1 MKIFDE
7 LTIVFHVSFQK
18 RYCKQKKKKI
28 LYQSTWFF
36 PQNITITLPKCAFSG
51 GLWIFRK
58 RYHQKRLPF
67 NDFPKRCDQ
76 ILGLFLGIFLK
87 ERTRQNLNTRGSSNF
102 LKKYLLQVENIHY
115 KLIIANR
122 WSFQNVIIILPATFF
137 EKITLFL
144 FLPSWNSANQWPFQ
158 NVITIWLFESV
169 FQFFSRYFFFKV
181 YYTIYLPTRF
191 FEYNNL
197 SHTAFYHSNFKKFC
211 SKDKS
216 YRSFRFFHKFM
227 RKTCALIE
235 SFRFPKT

>member
-67 NDFPKRCDQ
+67 NDFPKRRDQ

-87 ERTRQNLNTRGSSNF
+87 ERTRQNLNTRDSSNF
-102 LKKYLLQVENIHY
+102 SKKYLLQVENIHY

-122 WSFQNVIIILPATFF
+122 WSFQNVIIILLA
-137 EKITLFL
+137 
-144 FLPSWNSANQWPFQ
+144 
-158 NVITIWLFESV
+158 V
-169 FQFFSRYFFFKV
+169 FRKDHAISLSSKLKFRQSIAFSKCHNHLTPRSSNRSSNFSHDTSSKFIIQFIYPHDSSNIIV
-181 YYTIYLPTRF
+181 YRA
-191 FEYNNL
+191 
-197 SHTAFYHSNFKKFC
+197 HTAFYHSQF
-211 SKDKS
+211 
-216 YRSFRFFHKFM
+216 
-227 RKTCALIE
+227 
-235 SFRFPKT
+235 

>member
-1 MKIFDE
+1 MKIKKILILTSSLEIIERRNSSKITISLIYVAKLKLKMKIFDE

-67 NDFPKRCDQ
+67 NDFPKRRDQ

-87 ERTRQNLNTRGSSNF
+87 ERTRQNLNTRDSSNF
-102 LKKYLLQVENIHY
+102 SKKYLLQVENIHY

-158 NVITIWLFESV
+158 NVITIWLHGLRIGLPIFL
-169 FQFFSRYFFFKV
+169 
-181 YYTIYLPTRF
+181 TILLQSLL
-191 FEYNNL
+191 YNL
-197 SHTAFYHSNFKKFC
+197 FTHTIL
-211 SKDKS
+211 
-216 YRSFRFFHKFM
+216 R
-227 RKTCALIE
+227 I
-235 SFRFPKT
+235 